1 MITLTIEAAAI
12 ARGIKTQKDL
22 REYVKE
28 KTGVEL
34 RAATISDFYR
44 NNKNQINRDHLD
56 VIMQALDITDFNEIM
71 ERQTNA

>member
-1 MITLTIEAAAI
+1 MIILTIDAAAK
-12 ARGIKTQKDL
+12 ARGIETQKEL
-22 REYVKE
+22 REYIAE

-71 ERQTNA
+71 KRKIDV

>member
-1 MITLTIEAAAI
+1 MIILTIDAAAK
-12 ARGIKTQKDL
+12 ARGIETQKEL
-22 REYVKE
+22 REYIAD

-71 ERQTNA
+71 KREIDV

>member
-1 MITLTIEAAAI
+1 MIILTIDEAAE
-12 ARGIKTQKDL
+12 ARGIETQKEL
-22 REYVKE
+22 REYIAE

-71 ERQTNA
+71 KRKIDV

>member
-1 MITLTIEAAAI
+1 MISLTIEAAAK
-12 ARGIKTQKDL
+12 ARGIETQKDL
-22 REYVKE
+22 RKYILD

-71 ERQTNA
+71 ERQINA